1 MSITPDV
8 VALLQQLIRIPSV
21 NPMGRDVH
29 GEPYFEHRL
38 TDFLQ
43 QFFQQLEVAWHRQT
57 IAPLRDNIVARVEGS
72 TGDADRAALLVLE
85 VHQDTVPADG
95 MTIDP
100 WQATARDGRVYGRGA
115 CDVKGPMAC
124 MLTAFARL
132 VQQRPV
138 DMPTVIMACSV
149 NEEDGFSGARE
160 MALSWT
166 HGHAP
171 LVPRVPDAVIVAEPT
186 SLDVVVAHKGVVRW
200 RCHSV
205 GRAAHSSC
213 PENGENAIYH
223 MAHVI
228 AQLERYASE
237 LSRPAPHPQL
247 GSPTINLGTI
257 HGGICVNAVPDLCTI
272 ELDRRLLPGEDP
284 ARARQ
289 AVIDW
294 LAQRVPPS
302 IASRLRHDPP
312 FLVSDGLADQ
322 GASDL
327 AQQLQQ
333 VVQQLGSTGDLISVP
348 YGTDAPFFARLG
360 IPTVV
365 FGPGGIEQAHT
376 ADEWVPIDE
385 LHAAVEAYYGI
396 ATRGFLKT
404 PTSSAD

>member
-100 WQATARDGRVYGRGA
+100 WQATVRDGRVYGRGA

-149 NEEDGFSGARE
+149 NEEDGFSVLAKWLFPGRTA
-160 MALSWT
+160 M
-166 HGHAP
+166 
-171 LVPRVPDAVIVAEPT
+171 PRWCLA
-186 SLDVVVAHKGVVRW
+186 
-200 RCHSV
+200 
-205 GRAAHSSC
+205 C
-213 PENGENAIYH
+213 P
-223 MAHVI
+223 M
-228 AQLERYASE
+228 R
-237 LSRPAPHPQL
+237 
-247 GSPTINLGTI
+247 
-257 HGGICVNAVPDLCTI
+257 
-272 ELDRRLLPGEDP
+272 
-284 ARARQ
+284 
-289 AVIDW
+289 
-294 LAQRVPPS
+294 
-302 IASRLRHDPP
+302 
-312 FLVSDGLADQ
+312 
-322 GASDL
+322 
-327 AQQLQQ
+327 
-333 VVQQLGSTGDLISVP
+333 
-348 YGTDAPFFARLG
+348 
-360 IPTVV
+360 
-365 FGPGGIEQAHT
+365 
-376 ADEWVPIDE
+376 
-385 LHAAVEAYYGI
+385 
-396 ATRGFLKT
+396 
-404 PTSSAD
+404 